1 MKKRFQAKVND
12 KDIFA
17 LTSEDALPFKI
28 NAAKKLYAS
37 DGFDVVNADFI
48 SGNFLA
54 KKYTIKINA
63 SFYEVAL
70 ENELDLLIEE
80 MGLSKKS
87 VSVQNELI
95 APMPGLI
102 VDILTKPGA
111 KVSAGDGL
119 IVLEAMK
126 MENTLTASRDGVV
139 KVIKVKMK
147 DTVDKGMLL
156 IEFEKD
162 EENQ

>member
-1 MKKRFQAKVND
+1 MNGKH
-12 KDIFA
+12 IFD
-17 LTSEDALPFKI
+17 LTSEDFLPFKI
-28 NAAKKLYAS
+28 NTANQIHAS
-37 DGFDVVNADFI
+37 DGNDSVNADFLL
-48 SGNFLA
+48 GNFLE
-54 KKYTIKINA
+54 KKYTFKINA
-63 SFYEVAL
+63 SFYEVSL
-70 ENELDLLIEE
+70 QNELGLLIEE

-87 VSVQNELI
+87 NSVQNELL

-111 KVSAGDGL
+111 LVSAGDGL

-139 KVIKVKMK
+139 KSISVKIK

>member
-1 MKKRFQAKVND
+1 MKKRFQAKVNG
-12 KDIFA
+12 KNSFA
-17 LTSEDALPFKI
+17 LTSEEALSFKI
-28 NAAKKLYAS
+28 NNANQIHAR
-37 DGFDVVNADFI
+37 DGIDAVNADFI
-48 SGNFLA
+48 SGNFLE

-63 SFYEVAL
+63 STYEVTL
-70 ENELDLLIEE
+70 ENDLGLLIEE

-87 VSVQNELI
+87 VSVQNELL

-102 VDILTKPGA
+102 VDILAKPGA

-126 MENTLTASRDGVV
+126 MENTLTASRDGIV
-139 KVIKVKMK
+139 KSINVKMK
-147 DTVDKGMLL
+147 DTVDKGLLL

>member
-1 MKKRFQAKVND
+1 MNGKHSFNLTNEDSLAFRKNTPPQIHARDGNDSVNVD
-12 KDIFA
+12 
-17 LTSEDALPFKI
+17 LL
-28 NAAKKLYAS
+28 
-37 DGFDVVNADFI
+37 
-48 SGNFLA
+48 SGNFLE

-63 SFYEVAL
+63 SFYEVTL
-70 ENELDLLIEE
+70 QNELDLLIEE

-87 VSVQNELI
+87 NSVQNELL

-111 KVSAGDGL
+111 YVSAGDGL

-126 MENTLTASRDGVV
+126 MENTLLASRDGLV
-139 KVIKVKMK
+139 KSVAVKMK

>member
-1 MKKRFQAKVND
+1 MKKRFQAKVNG
-12 KDIFA
+12 KNSFA
-17 LTSEDALPFKI
+17 LTSEDVLSFKMNALKQMH
-28 NAAKKLYAS
+28 AS
-37 DGFDVVNADFI
+37 NGNDSVNADFL
-48 SGNFLA
+48 SGNFLE

-63 SFYEVAL
+63 SFYEVTL

-87 VSVQNELI
+87 NSVQNELL

-102 VDILTKPGA
+102 VDILTKPGDH
-111 KVSAGDGL
+111 VSAGDGL

-139 KVIKVKMK
+139 KVINVKMK

>member
-1 MKKRFQAKVND
+1 VKKRFQANVNG
-12 KDIFA
+12 KHIFD
-17 LTSEDALPFKI
+17 LTNDDSLPFEKHTLPQI
-28 NAAKKLYAS
+28 HAK
-37 DGFDVVNADFI
+37 DGNDSVNADFL
-48 SGNFLA
+48 SGNFLE

-63 SFYEVAL
+63 SFYEVSL
-70 ENELDLLIEE
+70 QNELGLLIDE

-87 VSVQNELI
+87 NAVQNELL

-111 KVSAGDGL
+111 KLSAGDGL

-126 MENTLTASRDGVV
+126 MENTLTASRDGIV
-139 KVIKVKMK
+139 KLINVKIK

-162 EENQ
+162 EEN

>member
-1 MKKRFQAKVND
+1 MKKKFQAKVNGKNNFD
-12 KDIFA
+12 
-17 LTSEDALPFKI
+17 LTSEDALPFTKNDSKQIQSRDGI
-28 NAAKKLYAS
+28 NAVK
-37 DGFDVVNADFI
+37 ADFI
-48 SGNFLA
+48 SGNFLE

-63 SFYEVAL
+63 STYEVQL
-70 ENELDLLIEE
+70 ENELGLLIEE

-87 VSVQNELI
+87 ATVQNELL

-102 VDILTKPGA
+102 VDILTKTGA
-111 KVSAGDGL
+111 QVSAGEGL

-126 MENTLTASRDGVV
+126 MENTLTASRDGIV
-139 KVIKVKMK
+139 KSINVKIK